1 MVLMRVDTRRPCAD
15 CMMRMLRCAG
25 ALWLLAALCA
35 GVAHGERMISTS
47 SHLPAQVAVSAE
59 DLGQDIV
66 AYRKAGDG
74 PWRPVSSHKHD
85 GMIVLDIVPEA
96 YGASKVH
103 FLLNPRPGVDL
114 NDQKPPLLLGVK
126 VDGRAIAARINQHL
140 GVIPRAPELLT
151 IGVAYRE
158 NALDL
163 DSVQVAVNG
172 EVVDGKQVSVERVS
186 ARQATVN
193 VQLGEII
200 GYGKHRLAVS
210 VSDDAPLGNRL
221 AVALGFDT
229 FDATNYALAAQGAT
243 LSVDSCMGNYES
255 LVSLNDGVCYPAAP
269 GRLNDVCWASADNAL
284 DHWIEVDFGRV
295 REVCEVVVY
304 WTWYR
309 GTPHLPKESEVRIE
323 QGGEWVKLDAKRIDG
338 KGENCIGTFRFE
350 PMELQKLR
358 VYQLGGQ
365 GSSRAPGYMWVTELV
380 VR

>member
-1 MVLMRVDTRRPCAD
+1 MVLMRAD

-25 ALWLLAALCA
+25 ALWLLGLMCG
-35 GVAHGERMISTS
+35 GVAHGERLISTS
-47 SHLPAQVAVSAE
+47 SYLQAQVAISAA

-74 PWRPVSSHKHD
+74 PWRPVSFHKRD
-85 GMIVLDIVPEA
+85 GTVVLDIVPEA

-103 FLLNPRPGVDL
+103 FLMNPRPGVDL

-126 VDGRAIAARINQHL
+126 VDGRGLAALMNQHI
-140 GVIPRAPELLT
+140 GVMPKAPELLA
-151 IGVAYRE
+151 IGVADRE

-163 DSVQVAVNG
+163 DSVDVTVNG
-172 EVVDGKQVSVERVS
+172 EVVDEKQVTVERVS
-186 ARQATVN
+186 ARQATIN
-193 VQLGEII
+193 VRLGEII

-221 AVALGFDT
+221 TVALSFDT

-269 GRLNDVCWASADNAL
+269 GRLNDVSWASADNAS

-295 REVCEVVVY
+295 RKVSEVVVY

-309 GTPHLPKESEVRIE
+309 GAPHLPRGSEVRIE
-323 QGGEWVKLDAKRIDG
+323 EGGEWVKLDAQRIDG
-338 KGENCIGTFRFE
+338 KGENCIGTFRFKPIE
-350 PMELQKLR
+350 VQKLR